1 MATTKDALAFLL
13 WEYPYASDLSN
24 ARVTKMVY
32 LADWHHA
39 VTYGSQITD
48 IQWVFDNHGPF
59 VWTVK
64 DVASQNPQLFRVAES
79 INYFGARKCEITL
92 LNLDE
97 NPVIKESEAASIRH
111 IVQATKEFDWDTFIR
126 LVYSTYPIVN
136 SARYSHLNLVA
147 RAAEY
152 RSLTGKQEK

>member
-1 MATTKDALAFLL
+1 MATTRDALAFLL
-13 WEYPYASDLSN
+13 REYPYASDLSN

-39 VTYGSQITD
+39 VTHGSQITD
-48 IQWVFDNHGPF
+48 IQWFFDNHGPF

-64 DVASQNPQLFRVAES
+64 DVASQNPGLFRVADS

-92 LNLDE
+92 LNRDV

-136 SARYSHLNLVA
+136 SPRYSHLNLVA
-147 RAAEY
+147 KAAEY
-152 RSLTGKQEK
+152 RSLAGK